1 MTFPVLAG
9 VAWPYANAL
18 LHVGN
23 LAGAYLPADIF
34 TRYQRM
40 RGRRALMVSGSDA
53 HGTPILVR
61 ALDEGASP
69 EEVYL
74 RYHRRFIELWQK
86 VGITFDLYTSTHTEN
101 HRKVS
106 QAIFRALYDNG
117 YLFVQR
123 ELQWYSPSFG
133 FLPDRFVEG
142 TCYIC
147 GYEGARGDQCD
158 KCGNLLDA
166 TRLIN
171 PRSRIDGSVPE
182 LRETEHYYFDL
193 PKLQKDL
200 EAWLET
206 KKDQWRPL
214 VVHQSLGVLRSEGLK
229 PRPIT
234 RDLEW
239 GIPVP
244 LPGWEHK
251 VMYVWFEAVIGYL
264 SATIE
269 WSHWQGEPEA
279 WHDWWYNP
287 EARTYYFIGKD
298 NIPFHA
304 LMWPAQ
310 LMGAGERFGELW
322 EGLSGRRLN
331 LPYDV
336 PANAFLNL
344 EGRKISGSRN
354 WAVWCLDF
362 LERYDPDPLRYYLT
376 VIMPESRDTDWDW
389 ADFLRRNND
398 ELVAT
403 WGNLMHRVLSFTY
416 RHWEGRVPRPGPL
429 TGEDRALLAALD
441 RGFET
446 VGEHLEKVQL
456 RAGLLEA
463 MRLAGEV
470 NRYLERRA
478 PWSLV
483 KQDRKDEAATVMFT
497 AIQAINRL
505 KVLLAPYLPFTSEAL
520 HRMLGFEKPLFGPMT
535 VDVVED
541 DWGRREVLRY
551 RSEAETARWEPQ
563 DVPAGQVLEKP
574 RPLIRKLDP
583 GIVEEER
590 ARLRNSLRSRS
601 AA

>member
-40 RGRRALMVSGSDA
+40 KGRRALMVSGSDA

-61 ALDEGASP
+61 ALDEGRSP

-74 RYHRRFIELWQK
+74 RFHQRFLDLWEK
-86 VGITFDLYTSTHTEN
+86 VGITFDLYTSTHTAN
-101 HRKVS
+101 HRRVS
-106 QAIFRALYDNG
+106 QTLFKALYDNG
-117 YLFVQR
+117 YLFVQK
-123 ELQWYSPSFG
+123 ELQWYSPTFG

-166 TRLIN
+166 TKLIN
-171 PRSRIDGSVPE
+171 PRSRVDGSVPE
-182 LRETEHYYFDL
+182 LRETEHFYFDL

-206 KKDQWRPL
+206 KQEAWRPL
-214 VVHQSLGVLRSEGLK
+214 VVRQSLGVLRSEGLK

-269 WSHWQGEPEA
+269 WAGLQGDPQA
-279 WHDWWYNP
+279 WHEWWYNP

-310 LMGAGERFGELW
+310 LMAAGERFGELW
-322 EGLSGRRLN
+322 EGLSGQTLN

-344 EGRKISGSRN
+344 EGQKISGSRN

-403 WGNLMHRVLSFTY
+403 WGNLVHRVLSFTTK
-416 RHWEGRVPRPGPL
+416 HWEGRVPHPGETSP
-429 TGEDRALLAALD
+429 EDRALLALVEQ
-441 RGFET
+441 GFEK
-446 VGEHLEKVQL
+446 VGNHLERVQL
-456 RAGLLEA
+456 RAGLMEA
-463 MRLAGEV
+463 MHLAGEV

-478 PWSLV
+478 PWHLV
-483 KQDRKDEAATVMFT
+483 KQGKKDEAATVMFT

-505 KVLLAPYLPFTSEAL
+505 KILLAPYLPFTAEAL
-520 HRMLGFEKPLFGPMT
+520 HRMLGFDKPLFGSMYRQ
-535 VDVVED
+535 VVED

-551 RSEAETARWEPQ
+551 DAASETARWEPQ
-563 DVPAGQVLEKP
+563 DVPPGQPLGEIKP
-574 RPLIRKLDP
+574 LVRKLDP

-590 ARLRNSLRSRS
+590 ARLHQQLT
-601 AA
+601 

>member
-34 TRYQRM
+34 IRYQRM
-40 RGRRALMVSGSDA
+40 KGRRALMVSGSDA

-61 ALDEGASP
+61 ALDEGRSP

-74 RYHRRFIELWQK
+74 RFHQRFLDLWEK
-86 VGITFDLYTSTHTEN
+86 VGITFDLYTSTHTAN
-101 HRKVS
+101 HRRVS
-106 QAIFRALYDNG
+106 QTLFKALYDNG
-117 YLFVQR
+117 YLFVQK
-123 ELQWYSPSFG
+123 ELQWYSPTFG

-166 TRLIN
+166 TKLIN
-171 PRSRIDGSVPE
+171 PRSRVDGSVPE
-182 LRETEHYYFDL
+182 LRETEHFYFDL

-206 KKDQWRPL
+206 KQEAWRPL
-214 VVHQSLGVLRSEGLK
+214 VVRQSLGVLRSEGLK

-269 WSHWQGEPEA
+269 WAGLQGDPQA
-279 WHDWWYNP
+279 WHEWWYNP

-310 LMGAGERFGELW
+310 LMAAGERFGELW
-322 EGLSGRRLN
+322 EGLSGHTLN

-344 EGRKISGSRN
+344 EGQKISGSRN

-403 WGNLMHRVLSFTY
+403 WGNLVHRVLSFTAK
-416 RHWEGRVPRPGPL
+416 HWEGRVPHPGEASP
-429 TGEDRALLAALD
+429 EDRALLALVEQ
-441 RGFET
+441 GFEK
-446 VGEHLEKVQL
+446 VGNHLERVQL
-456 RAGLLEA
+456 RAGLMEA
-463 MRLAGEV
+463 MHLAGEV

-478 PWSLV
+478 PWHLV
-483 KQDRKDEAATVMFT
+483 KQGKKDEAATVMFT

-505 KVLLAPYLPFTSEAL
+505 KILLAPYLPFTAEAL
-520 HRMLGFEKPLFGPMT
+520 HRMLGFDKPLFGSMYRQ
-535 VDVVED
+535 VVED

-551 RSEAETARWEPQ
+551 DAASETARWKPQ
-563 DVPAGQVLEKP
+563 DVPPGQPLGEIKP
-574 RPLIRKLDP
+574 LVRKLDP

-590 ARLRNSLRSRS
+590 ARLHQQLT
-601 AA
+601 

>member
-1 MTFPVLAG
+1 MSVPVLAG

-34 TRYQRM
+34 ARYQRM
-40 RGRRALMVSGSDA
+40 KGRRMLMVSGSDA

-61 ALDEGASP
+61 ALDENSTP
-69 EEVYL
+69 EAVYAY
-74 RYHRRFIELWQK
+74 YHRRFLELWQK

-101 HRKVS
+101 HRNVA
-106 QAIFRALYDNG
+106 QTLFQALYDNG
-117 YLFVQR
+117 YLFVQK
-123 ELQWYSPSFG
+123 ETQWYSPSFG

-147 GYEGARGDQCD
+147 GYPNARGDQCD

-166 TRLIN
+166 TKLIN

-182 LRETEHYYFDL
+182 LRETEHFYFDL
-193 PKLQKDL
+193 PRLQERL
-200 EAWLET
+200 ESWLAT
-206 KKDQWRPL
+206 KEDQWRPL

-234 RDLEW
+234 RDLTW

-244 LPGWEHK
+244 IQGWEHK

-269 WSHWQGEPEA
+269 WAQRYGAHPQE
-279 WHDWWYNP
+279 WHDWWYSP
-287 EARTYYFIGKD
+287 EARIYYFIGKD

-310 LMGAGERFGELW
+310 TLAAGTRFGELW
-322 EGLSGRRLN
+322 EGTRDRVLN
-331 LPYDV
+331 LPYDI

-344 EGRKISGSRN
+344 EGQKISGSRN
-354 WAVWCLDF
+354 WAVWALDF

-376 VIMPESRDTDWDW
+376 VVMPENRDTDWDW
-389 ADFLRRNND
+389 EDFLRRNNN
-398 ELVAT
+398 ELVGT
-403 WGNLMHRVLSFTY
+403 WGNLVHRVLSFTY
-416 RHWEGRVPRPGPL
+416 KHWEGRVPQPGTL
-429 TGEDRALLAALD
+429 EAEDQALLAMLD
-441 RGFET
+441 QGFET
-446 VGEHLEKVQL
+446 VGEHLEQVQL

-478 PWSLV
+478 PWNLV
-483 KQDRKDEAATVMFT
+483 KQGAKDQAATVMYT
-497 AIQAINRL
+497 ALNAINRL
-505 KVLLAPYLPFTSEAL
+505 KLLLAPYLPFTSEAL
-520 HRMLGFEKPLFGPMT
+520 HRMLGFEQPLFGPLVT
-535 VDVVED
+535 EEVED
-541 DWGRREVLRY
+541 AWGRREILRY
-551 RSEAETARWEPQ
+551 EAEKGTARWAPQ
-563 DVPAGQVLEKP
+563 DVPPGQPLQKP
-574 RPLIRKLDP
+574 QPLVRKLDP

-590 ARLRNSLRSRS
+590 ARLGTPPQPG
-601 AA
+601 A